1 MVNVL
6 LQIIPSLRFT
16 IKEVLQ
22 HSWLDDHQLKKTIL
36 ELKKSIQFNQQELQN
51 ENKIHI
57 IDKREE
63 TTPYTDSSG
72 RKRKLPFSV
81 PPEMAQ
87 KRARS

>member
-6 LQIIPSLRFT
+6 LQVTPSMRFT

-22 HSWLDDHQLKKTIL
+22 HPWLDDPELKKTIIEL
-36 ELKKSIQFNQQELQN
+36 ERTIKFNQQDTQN
-51 ENKIHI
+51 ENIKIVDTH
-57 IDKREE
+57 EE
-63 TTPYTDSSG
+63 PPPYTDSAG

-87 KRARS
+87 KRARP